1 MRDPLIGTNINRYE
15 IRESVHR
22 SELIGIY
29 KAYDTKL
36 ERFVLLKTILHSS
49 DYSQEAID
57 FFLAE
62 SRSLAK
68 LAHPNIAKVLDFG
81 HENENLY
88 LISEYVPGRTLSE
101 LMTQPIL
108 WQKAINIL
116 LPLTDALLYAHSR
129 GIIHRDLK
137 PDNIIINTDNQP
149 ILSDFSLMR
158 IIEEEET
165 RDMTGT
171 NIGLGSPEYISP
183 EQGQGMS
190 VDFRSDI
197 YSLGVIFFEMVTG
210 KKLFYA
216 TSSMEIVIQHIMA
229 DPPKPRSI
237 IPDLPRSVEV
247 IIMNSI
253 SKDREKRFQNME
265 EFSNAM
271 KAVVEAANATKKKDP
286 NRNKGWLTASLVG
299 AAVVLAALTFIVRSQ
314 LRLTPAATV
323 TPMISNL
330 PTIVATAT
338 HVIPTLSPIPT
349 KVIVETPTKPD
360 FELPTLPVLPGTPLP
375 HSNAIIDAD
384 NIRELT
390 ELARWGI
397 PDIRQ
402 LAFINGEKTILAA
415 TSAGM
420 YYLDPETLTP
430 QYLFDT
436 AGSVSKF
443 TISNDASLVATADD
457 EGTVAVWDIKTGERI
472 HQQSNKFKT
481 ITALAFS
488 PDNKKLVF
496 SDTGQNMYYW
506 NLPLDT
512 VTPFEK
518 RHTLTINK
526 IIFLA
531 DNQTVVSGGE
541 DFQVMIW
548 DAPSG
553 KWQRQI
559 AADKKILDMALST
572 DRQSLALALNDASFQ
587 VFNFETGEEIASIFN
602 SKIID
607 PFTFIAFLPNGSNI
621 ITGSADGFVRI
632 WSTTNNVPVWEST
645 PTAPRQDPIK
655 TFAIA
660 SSGSKF
666 VIGYQSGLVET
677 WDLNT
682 KKKAASSDLQFAPV
696 QKAVI
701 SSDDKTLAF
710 QLGDSAVQIMAVTD
724 GTQSMRVAGTLPR
737 GFPVSPNDKLI
748 SIRVG
753 NLQADKIKLYSLST
767 ADPQEL
773 FQLYDYPVDGSV
785 NYSADNNIL
794 TAYADGIFNYWS
806 TSSGL
811 ELKESLI
818 KTQGRCRDIYRQDDS
833 FIAAA
838 SEIGM
843 MLSDQNLPLFCQITL
858 NPRTLSEAF
867 LPDGSIIAQ
876 AIENQLVEIWDQR
889 VGDQKESVTLRPND
903 DKSKK
908 DVLSVAISK
917 DKKLLAAASSSGT
930 IEIYRLD
937 ELKPIKF
944 LDLHTG
950 PINQVLF
957 SNDGKYLIA
966 GLSDGTVRFF
976 GLQP

>member
-1 MRDPLIGTNINRYE
+1 MRDSLIGTTINRYE
-15 IRESVHR
+15 IRESVHK

-36 ERFVLLKTILHSS
+36 ERFVLIKMILHSA

-88 LISEYVPGRTLSE
+88 LISEFVPGRTLSE
-101 LMTQPIL
+101 LMTQPIP

-129 GIIHRDLK
+129 GIIHRDIK
-137 PDNIIINTDNQP
+137 PDNVIINTDDQP

-171 NIGLGSPEYISP
+171 NVGLGSPEYISP
-183 EQGQGMS
+183 EQGQGIS

-229 DPPKPRSI
+229 DPPRPRSI
-237 IPDLPRSVEV
+237 IPDLPRSVEA
-247 IIMNSI
+247 IIMNAI
-253 SKDREKRFQNME
+253 SKDREKRFQSME

-271 KAVVEAANATKKKDP
+271 KAVVEAVNTAKNKDS
-286 NRNKGWLTASLVG
+286 NRNKRWMTASIAGV
-299 AAVVLAALTFIVRSQ
+299 AVVLAALTFVFRNQ
-314 LRLTPAATV
+314 LGLSPAATA
-323 TPMISNL
+323 TPTTGSVPTMI
-330 PTIVATAT
+330 ATAT
-338 HVIPTLSPIPT
+338 HIIPTITPT
-349 KVIVETPTKPD
+349 PTEIIIETPSKPD
-360 FELPTLPVLPGTPLP
+360 FNLPTLPVLPGTALP
-375 HSNAIIDAD
+375 QSGAVIDAD
-384 NIRELT
+384 NIRALT

-402 LAFINGEKTILAA
+402 LAFINHEKTILAA

-420 YYLDPETLTP
+420 YYFDPENLTP
-430 QYLFDT
+430 QFLFDT
-436 AGSVSKF
+436 AGSPTKF
-443 TISNDASLVATADD
+443 TISNDATLLATADN
-457 EGTVAVWDIKTGERI
+457 EGSVAVWDIKTGERL
-472 HQQSNKFKT
+472 HQQTNKLKT

-496 SDTGQNMYYW
+496 SDAGQNMYYW
-506 NLPLDT
+506 NLQLDT

-531 DNQTVVSGGE
+531 DNQTVVSGGD

-559 AADKKILDMALST
+559 AAAKKILDMAFSP

-587 VFNFETGEEIASIFN
+587 VLNFSTKEEIARISN
-602 SKIID
+602 PKIID
-607 PFTFIAFLPNGSNI
+607 PYTFITFLPNGNNI
-621 ITGSADGFVRI
+621 ITASADGYVRI
-632 WSTTNNVPVWEST
+632 WNTTNNVPVWEST
-645 PTAPRQDPIK
+645 PTDPRKDPIK

-660 SSGSKF
+660 PSGSKF

-682 KKKAASSDLQFAPV
+682 KKKNASSDLQFAPV
-696 QKAVI
+696 QKAAI
-701 SSDDKTLAF
+701 SSDDKMLAL
-710 QLGDSAVQIMAVTD
+710 QRGDSAVEIMAVTD
-724 GTQSMRVAGTLPR
+724 GTQSTRVAGTLPR
-737 GFPVSPNDKLI
+737 GYPISPNDKMI

-753 NLQADKIKLYSLST
+753 NLQADKLKLYSLST
-767 ADPQEL
+767 TNPQEL

-794 TAYADGIFNYWS
+794 TAYAGGIFNYWS
-806 TSSGL
+806 TASGL

-843 MLSDQNLPLFCQITL
+843 MVSEHNLSLFCQITL
-858 NPRTLSEAF
+858 NPRTISETF

-889 VGDQKESVTLRPND
+889 VGDQKESIFLRPND

-908 DVLSVAISK
+908 DVLSVAISR
-917 DKKLLAAASSSGT
+917 DGKLLAAASSSGT
-930 IEIYRLD
+930 IEIYTLD
-937 ELKPIKF
+937 GLKPIKF

-966 GLSDGTVRFF
+966 GSSDGTVRFF